1 MRWML
6 PDGVEEWLPPASWAL
21 ESLRRQVIDLFARHG
36 FDLIEPPLVEYTDSL
51 LSGVGSDLE
60 QKTFAVTDQINGRRL
75 GFRADITPQAARID
89 ANRYADDADAVRRL
103 CYVGTVLRTQP
114 LVPGGARSYR
124 QVGAEIFGHAGAQA
138 DMEVLALMLALL
150 GVGGQSQLTLDLGH
164 VGIFK
169 ALLPEEIDA
178 ADRDS
183 LIQALQR
190 KAVTD
195 LSALAQSLGL
205 SSLQVCGLEA
215 LCTWHGPV
223 DELATKTHPW
233 TGQAAQSARDLL
245 ELAQMFR
252 QRFPG
257 VSLHLDSG
265 ELSGF
270 HYETGVTWAA
280 YAAGRGR
287 ALARGGRY
295 DGVGEAF
302 GAARPATGFSAD
314 LNALLAD
321 DQPMQSPTMV
331 WAPAAADASLEAEIG
346 RQRDLGV
353 CVRRAL
359 PGEDI
364 PAAAARLVLDNSTWV
379 IK

>member
-60 QKTFAVTDQINGRRL
+60 QKTFSVTDQVNGRRL

-124 QVGAEIFGHAGAQA
+124 QVGAEVFGHAGAAA
-138 DMEVLALMLALL
+138 DIEVLDLMLALL
-150 GVGGQSQLTLDLGH
+150 GLAGQDQLTLDLGH

-169 ALLPEEIDA
+169 ALLPDDIDES
-178 ADRDS
+178 DRNG

-195 LSALAQSLGL
+195 LSALANGLGL
-205 SSLQVCGLEA
+205 SPLQITGLRA

-223 DELATKTHPW
+223 DVLAAKAHPW
-233 TGQAAQSARDLL
+233 VGPAAQAAQDLL
-245 ELAQMFR
+245 DLAQMLR
-252 QRFPG
+252 MRFPS
-257 VSLHLDSG
+257 VNLHLDSG

-280 YAAGRGR
+280 YAAGCGR

-302 GAARPATGFSAD
+302 GLARPATGFSAD

-321 DQPMQSPTMV
+321 GPGLVSPALV
-331 WAPAAADASLEAEIG
+331 WAPASGNAALEAEIR
-346 RQRDLGV
+346 RQRDQGV

-364 PAAAARLVLDNSTWV
+364 PAATKQLVFENSTWV